1 VQSSLIAKIKK
12 QASVPAPFDK
22 PMPIHEYAAIG
33 HGCAHCEAHFDVL
46 QKLAD
51 APLTNCPQ
59 CDAPVRRVIS
69 APNVASGN
77 AHVLSEDH
85 AAKRGFTQYRRTE
98 KGVYEKAYG
107 TGPRYIS
114 GK

>member
-1 VQSSLIAKIKK
+1 
-12 QASVPAPFDK
+12 
-22 PMPIHEYAAIG
+22 MPIYEYAASG
-33 HGCAHCEAHFDVL
+33 NGCAHCLAHFDML
-46 QKLAD
+46 QRLD
-51 APLTNCPQ
+51 EAPLTHCPE
-59 CDAPVRRVIS
+59 CGATVRRVIS

-107 TGPRYIS
+107 KGPRYIS
-114 GK
+114 DK

>member
-1 VQSSLIAKIKK
+1 MKRWQTLEIEGCRFHHAV
-12 QASVPAPFDK
+12 
-22 PMPIHEYAAIG
+22 MPIYEYAAIAR
-33 HGCAHCEAHFDVL
+33 GCAHCEAHFDVL
-46 QKLAD
+46 QKLAE
-51 APLTNCPQ
+51 AALTHCPECGALVQ
-59 CDAPVRRVIS
+59 RVIS

-107 TGPRYIS
+107 KGPRYIS
-114 GK
+114 DK

>member
-1 VQSSLIAKIKK
+1 
-12 QASVPAPFDK
+12 
-22 PMPIHEYAAIG
+22 MPIYEYAASN

-51 APLTNCPQ
+51 APLTQCPQ
-59 CDAPVRRVIS
+59 CGAAVQRVIS

-77 AHVLSEDH
+77 AHVLNEDH
-85 AAKRGFTQYRRTE
+85 AAKRGFTQYRRSE

-107 TGPRYIS
+107 KGPRYIS
-114 GK
+114 DK